1 MADDRHDEA
10 SQEGS
15 RPKRSP
21 PTIDLQANE
30 ISRAAD
36 DAGSEDAGKT
46 ADDQPSVGEQP
57 VPPLAA
63 SRASSAAISAIAGAL
78 AAALVVGS
86 AWLAGWPSL
95 SSAPQVT
102 QAEFG
107 DLSNRVASVESR
119 AGKPAVLAPDPAAA
133 ARIDTLEKSVA
144 SLRGELAAARGQSD
158 KLAAAVKDVTSAP
171 RDAASVP
178 DLSAIN
184 ARIAEIE
191 RTARALTAETAEHKS
206 TPADDV
212 PLRRVVA
219 ATLLNVSVRHG
230 EPYGEILA
238 ASKSL
243 ATDPGALKPLEMF
256 ASSGVPSANVLCREL
271 LAIVPKLTPAPVVA
285 ATSTGIV
292 DRLQAGAARLVR
304 IERTD
309 ATVGD
314 SADAVVARI
323 TASALHNDIAAAR
336 AGLNALPPAD
346 RAAAGSWIA
355 KADARDAA
363 LAVSRQFAADAM
375 AALTKPAQ

>member
-119 AGKPAVLAPDPAAA
+119 AGKPAVSAPDPAAA

-144 SLRGELAAARGQSD
+144 SRTGGS
-158 KLAAAVKDVTSAP
+158 P
-171 RDAASVP
+171 R
-178 DLSAIN
+178 
-184 ARIAEIE
+184 
-191 RTARALTAETAEHKS
+191 
-206 TPADDV
+206 
-212 PLRRVVA
+212 
-219 ATLLNVSVRHG
+219 SVRQAGCGG
-230 EPYGEILA
+230 EGRDL
-238 ASKSL
+238 
-243 ATDPGALKPLEMF
+243 
-256 ASSGVPSANVLCREL
+256 
-271 LAIVPKLTPAPVVA
+271 
-285 ATSTGIV
+285 
-292 DRLQAGAARLVR
+292 GAARR
-304 IERTD
+304 RQCTGSFSHQRAD
-309 ATVGD
+309 RRDRAYSA
-314 SADAVVARI
+314 SADR
-323 TASALHNDIAAAR
+323 
-336 AGLNALPPAD
+336 
-346 RAAAGSWIA
+346 
-355 KADARDAA
+355 RD
-363 LAVSRQFAADAM
+363 SRTQVH
-375 AALTKPAQ
+375 PG